1 MFKPIQK
8 LVANRK
14 LKEYQKL
21 VQEINKLE
29 AHYENY
35 SDEAL
40 RELTHKW
47 KQQLQLNET
56 TIDQIKI
63 HAFAVVREASKR
75 VLGMRHYDVQLIGG
89 LGLLDGNISEMP
101 TGEGKTLVSSLP
113 SYTRALEGKGV
124 HVITVNE
131 YLAKRDAGQI
141 GKIHTFLGLS
151 VGLNVPDLPL
161 EAKQSAYNADITYG
175 IGTEF
180 GFDYLRD
187 HMASTALEQVQRPYH
202 FAIIDEIDSILV
214 DEAKTPLIIAGK
226 KSAQSHL
233 YLICARFIR
242 TLQKKSDYLFDEES
256 KSVALTE
263 DGITKVERAFSI
275 DNLYDLEH
283 STLFHYIHNALRAE
297 VLFERDVDYIVH
309 EGEIQLIDL
318 YTGRVMEGRSL
329 SDGLHQ
335 AIEAKEGLT
344 STEENHTVASVT
356 IQNYFRLYPILSGMT
371 GTGKTEEKE
380 FLKVYNMEVIQI
392 PTNRP
397 ILRQDREDII
407 FEKTEQKLAAVLEDV
422 KTRHSKGQP
431 ILLGTTSIL
440 QSEIIADLL
449 TKEKLSFQLLNAK
462 YVEKEA
468 EMIAQAGQKGM
479 ITISTNMAGRGTD
492 ILLGEGVAE
501 LGGLHVI
508 GTERHDS
515 ERIDLQL
522 RGRAGRQ
529 GDPGSSQFYLSLE
542 DELFIRYNP
551 EGLEKLKK
559 QLKYD
564 ETGRVHSAKIHEFV
578 TTTQRLC
585 EGNQYSAR
593 EWSLKLD
600 GVGNEQ
606 RRVIY
611 QLRDNLLHH
620 GIELD
625 WIIKQIEDTTKKVL
639 DTYFPEDSIRE
650 DWQMLDGKSTLERL
664 IPPLHICED
673 AMEDREDIVE
683 VVFEAMKVYFELL
696 RGLNEEQLE
705 QLLDSIQVIAVSIID
720 NHWTEHLDR
729 LHQLN
734 EGIHL
739 RQYQQE
745 DPIRLY
751 EFEGFRLF
759 EQTFGQIQR
768 EILSNV
774 SDFFQYIVTPK
785 EEEEHA
791 IID

>member
-1 MFKPIQK
+1 MEK
-8 LVANRK
+8 
-14 LKEYQKL
+14 
-21 VQEINKLE
+21 
-29 AHYENY
+29 
-35 SDEAL
+35 
-40 RELTHKW
+40 
-47 KQQLQLNET
+47 QLQLNET

-75 VLGMRHYDVQLIGG
+75 ALGMRHYDVQLIGG
-89 LGLLDGNISEMP
+89 LALLDGNISEMP

-131 YLAKRDAGQI
+131 YLAKRDAEQI

-161 EAKQSAYNADITYG
+161 EEKQSAYNADITYG

-242 TLQKKSDYLFDEES
+242 TLQKKLDYLFDEES
-256 KSVALTE
+256 KSVAFTE

-275 DNLYDLEH
+275 DNLYNLEH

-297 VLFERDVDYIVH
+297 ILFERDVDYIVH

-397 ILRQDREDII
+397 VIRQDHEDII

-501 LGGLHVI
+501 IGGLHVI

-564 ETGRVHSAKIHEFV
+564 ETGRVHSPKIHEFV

-585 EGNQYSAR
+585 EGNQYSTR

-720 NHWTEHLDR
+720 TNWTEHLDR

-785 EEEEHA
+785 EEDEHA